1 MLIAMGIA
9 AVFCF
14 ALGFPLFYEQ
24 LYSILPF
31 QVREG
36 INPDGTNMVWHNY
49 SASHV
54 LTYLQLL
61 LFAALAFVVLM
72 KTRLY
77 PPELSKINLDTDV
90 IYQSFYP
97 YPPSVG
103 GLVSFVLVDCRLVQ
117 SASIQ
122 NGGLGSDRH
131 RPRTVWR
138 ALVDKRL
145 GHVGGQPSRF
155 THYQCSTLVSKHS

>member
-1 MLIAMGIA
+1 MGIA
-9 AVFCF
+9 AVFGF

-31 QVREG
+31 QVRGG

-77 PPELSKINLDTDV
+77 PPDVENQFGYRRHLSKVFTL
-90 IYQSFYP
+90 
-97 YPPSVG
+97 YPPSSG
-103 GLVSFVLVDCRLVQ
+103 WAGELHVLVHRRLVQ
-117 SASIQ
+117 SAGIQ
-122 NGGLGSDRH
+122 NGGLGF
-131 RPRTVWR
+131 RPSPTAYGFGEPW
-138 ALVDKRL
+138 
-145 GHVGGQPSRF
+145 
-155 THYQCSTLVSKHS
+155 STSVSAMWAVSLSVY